1 MRRRPG
7 SVTGSSPSTG
17 SPEAWASR
25 WRSVAPGGPA
35 GSSRSTVPSS
45 SATRSASPVRSFVTE
60 AHGSPTSRGPC
71 IAMTWSARATPAAAV
86 PAPQPSMARSAS
98 THGILGT
105 WPASLSPRSRPTPT
119 RSGIAGP
126 CGTGG
131 TSTSPE
137 PLPSGSTRTIPTS
150 RRSAVSRS
158 SWTPCAS
165 SAPRPST
172 SSARGSTSSTR
183 PTGRRSGART
193 ARCSPRFAPPRR
205 CSSSPA
211 RSIPPGRS
219 RSRPTP
225 SYPNETR
232 DSGGPV
238 RRRRPL
244 GTDRRAEVHPSPVHA
259 SRGAGRRLCDRRR
272 ARARPARALLRRD
285 APRRRGQR
293 AAPDRARLPLLGVLR
308 RLHRAPRPLPSGGS
322 GPGVRPRGRLDLAH
336 RRRQPRGLHRLGDR
350 GQPGRRTAARARPR
364 RGAGRRLGRSEC
376 PDRQLRLPRARLWLG
391 GTALLRGPAGGE
403 DRVVGRDRDPAGPAR
418 STLSSCK
425 NGRYRPSMSDSLIP
439 PSITGKGS
447 HFPPGGSV
455 LDHAFGASDPY
466 TLGVEEEYM
475 LLDGETFD
483 LVQHI
488 DTVLAAV
495 AGHELEPVINPELM
509 QSVLEIAT
517 PVCHTTGEIADQL
530 RRIRGYVIGV
540 ARDQGMRV
548 GSAGTHPFSLFERQ
562 RITAKDR
569 YRAMVDQMQYIARR
583 ELIFG
588 MHVHV
593 AVDDAEKAIR
603 VVNGLIAHLAELV
616 ALSAS
621 SPFWRGE
628 PTGLRSSRHMVFAA
642 FPRSGP
648 PPRFPDYAEYAA
660 VVNQLEKTGCI
671 QDYTHIWW
679 DIRLHPR
686 LGTIE
691 IRICDAVTRVE
702 EAVALT
708 AYCQALVK
716 HFCER
721 HERGEEIPSYHR
733 ILTTANKWRAARSG
747 LEAPVMDLATGRRN
761 PASVAQLVGRTL
773 KAPQPPPPEL

>member
-45 SATRSASPVRSFVTE
+45 SATRS
-60 AHGSPTSRGPC
+60 
-71 IAMTWSARATPAAAV
+71 
-86 PAPQPSMARSAS
+86 
-98 THGILGT
+98 
-105 WPASLSPRSRPTPT
+105 
-119 RSGIAGP
+119 
-126 CGTGG
+126 
-131 TSTSPE
+131 TSP
-137 PLPSGSTRTIPTS
+137 
-150 RRSAVSRS
+150 
-158 SWTPCAS
+158 
-165 SAPRPST
+165 APRPTT
-172 SSARGSTSSTR
+172 SRAGGSTSSTG
-183 PTGRRSGART
+183 PTGGRWGARR

-259 SRGAGRRLCDRRR
+259 SRGARRRLCDRRR

-376 PDRQLRLPRARLWLG
+376 PDRQLRLPRARVRLV
-391 GTALLRGPAGGE
+391 GTPLLRGPVGGE
-403 DRVVGRDRDPAGPAR
+403 DRVVGRDRDSAGPAR
-418 STLSSCK
+418 PTLSCCK
-425 NGRYRPSMSDSLIP
+425 SRRYRPSMSDSLIP

-495 AGHELEPVINPELM
+495 AGHELEPRINAELM
-509 QSVLEIAT
+509 QSVLEVAT
-517 PVCHTTGEIADQL
+517 PVCHTPA
-530 RRIRGYVIGV
+530 GV
-540 ARDQGMRV
+540 
-548 GSAGTHPFSLFERQ
+548 
-562 RITAKDR
+562 
-569 YRAMVDQMQYIARR
+569 
-583 ELIFG
+583 
-588 MHVHV
+588 
-593 AVDDAEKAIR
+593 
-603 VVNGLIAHLAELV
+603 
-616 ALSAS
+616 
-621 SPFWRGE
+621 
-628 PTGLRSSRHMVFAA
+628 
-642 FPRSGP
+642 
-648 PPRFPDYAEYAA
+648 
-660 VVNQLEKTGCI
+660 
-671 QDYTHIWW
+671 
-679 DIRLHPR
+679 
-686 LGTIE
+686 
-691 IRICDAVTRVE
+691 
-702 EAVALT
+702 
-708 AYCQALVK
+708 
-716 HFCER
+716 
-721 HERGEEIPSYHR
+721 
-733 ILTTANKWRAARSG
+733 
-747 LEAPVMDLATGRRN
+747 
-761 PASVAQLVGRTL
+761 
-773 KAPQPPPPEL
+773 PQPLLPIRP